1 METAA
6 DHADTIVAISSASG
20 RSALSIVRLSGS
32 GAAEIGRRLLSPYP
46 ADPRHATLSTARDP
60 LSGVV
65 LDQLIAV
72 RYDAPASY
80 TGEPM
85 LELSCHGGQAT
96 SRAILV
102 SCLSLGARTARGGE
116 FTRRAL
122 LNGKLDLAQAESVPD
137 LVDAASE
144 PMRRIAL
151 GTVGGGLSKR
161 VGELRAI
168 ILQLEALMA
177 YSVDF
182 PEEDEGE
189 IPRERTLRMARDV
202 SRCVE
207 ALLNTAGRGAIIRDG
222 ALVVLAGPPNAGKS
236 SLFNALLGQERA
248 IVTEI
253 AGTTR
258 DAIEHPCLI
267 GHWPIRLVDTAGLRP
282 SNDLVERLG
291 IEVSER
297 YVKDADV
304 GIVCSDGRNGTGR
317 HMEEVVRRL
326 GAAET
331 LFVETKVDLREGALF
346 SDGTLR
352 VSATTGAG
360 LDELKAAIATL
371 LDTRYGRVD
380 YENPVITHVRH
391 EAALKRAADELS
403 LFVEAME
410 RNTTPTIAAVH
421 LRAAV
426 VALEEIIGAVSV
438 DDLLDEVFSRF
449 CIGK

>member
-1 METAA
+1 MHTAA

-20 RSALSIVRLSGS
+20 RSALSIVRLT
-32 GAAEIGRRLLSPYP
+32 GAASAEIGRQLLSPYP
-46 ADPRHATLSTARDP
+46 ARPRHATLSTARDP
-60 LSGVV
+60 VSGIV

-72 RYDAPASY
+72 WYEAPASY
-80 TGEPM
+80 TGEAM

-96 SRAILV
+96 SRAILA

-122 LNGKLDLAQAESVPD
+122 LNGKLDLAQAEAVPD

-151 GTVGGGLSKR
+151 GTVGGGLSKQ
-161 VGELRAI
+161 VGELRAA

-189 IPRERTLRMARDV
+189 IPRERTMGMAKDV
-202 SRCVE
+202 SRRVE

-267 GHWPIRLVDTAGLRP
+267 GQWPIRLVDTAGLR
-282 SNDLVERLG
+282 SSDDVVERLG

-304 GIVCSDGRNGTGR
+304 GIVCNDGRNGAGR
-317 HMEEVVRRL
+317 HMEEIVRSL

-331 LFVETKVDLREGALF
+331 LFVETKIDLRDGELFGDGALC
-346 SDGTLR
+346 
-352 VSATTGAG
+352 VSVTTGAG
-360 LDELKAAIATL
+360 LDELKAAIAMM

-380 YENPVITHVRH
+380 YENPVITHARH
-391 EAALKRAADELS
+391 EAGLKQAAHELS
-403 LFVEAME
+403 LFVAAME
-410 RNTTPTIAAVH
+410 KNTTPTIAAVH

>member
-1 METAA
+1 MDIAA
-6 DHADTIVAISSASG
+6 DHADTIVAISSARG
-20 RSALSIVRLSGS
+20 RSALSIVRLSGPD
-32 GAAEIGRRLLSPYP
+32 AAEIGRRLLSP
-46 ADPRHATLSTARDP
+46 DPVRARHATLCTARDP
-60 LSGVV
+60 VTGIV

-85 LELSCHGGQAT
+85 LELSCHGGQTT
-96 SRAILV
+96 SRAILA

-122 LNGKLDLAQAESVPD
+122 LNGKLDVAQAEAVAD
-137 LVDAASE
+137 LIDAASE
-144 PMRRIAL
+144 PMRRVAL
-151 GTVGGGLSKR
+151 GTVGGGLSKQ
-161 VGELRAI
+161 VNELRAA

-189 IPRERTLRMARDV
+189 VPRERTMRMAKDV
-202 SRCVE
+202 SHRVE

-258 DAIEHPCLI
+258 DAIEHPCMI
-267 GHWPIRLVDTAGLRP
+267 GQWPVRLVDTAGLR
-282 SNDLVERLG
+282 SSDDLVERLG

-304 GIVCSDGRNGTGR
+304 GIVCSDGRNGAGR
-317 HMEEVVRRL
+317 YMEVIVRDL

-331 LFVETKVDLREGALF
+331 LFVETKVDLREGEQLAEHALC
-346 SDGTLR
+346 

-360 LDELKAAIATL
+360 LEELKAAIATM

-380 YENPVITHVRH
+380 YENPIITHARH

-403 LFVEAME
+403 LFVDAME
-410 RNTTPTIAAVH
+410 KNTTPTIAAVH

>member
-1 METAA
+1 MYGAA

-20 RSALSIVRLSGS
+20 RSALSIVRLSGPD
-32 GAAEIGRRLLSPYP
+32 AAEIGRQLLSPPP
-46 ADPRHATLSTARDP
+46 ARPRHATLCTASDP
-60 LSGVV
+60 VSGVV

-96 SRAILV
+96 SRAILA
-102 SCLSLGARTARGGE
+102 SCLSLGARAARGGE

-122 LNGKLDLAQAESVPD
+122 LNGKLDLVQAEAVSD
-137 LVDAASE
+137 LIDASSE

-151 GTVGGGLSKR
+151 GTVGGGLSKH
-161 VGELRAI
+161 VSELRAA

-182 PEEDEGE
+182 PEEDDGD
-189 IPRERTLRMARDV
+189 IPRERTMQMAKDV
-202 SRCVE
+202 FRRVDG
-207 ALLNTAGRGAIIRDG
+207 LLDTAGRGAIIRDG

-258 DAIEHPCLI
+258 DAIEHPCMI
-267 GHWPIRLVDTAGLRP
+267 GQWPVRLVDTAGLR
-282 SNDLVERLG
+282 SSDDLVERLG

-304 GIVCSDGRNGTGR
+304 GIVCSDGRNGAGR
-317 HMEEVVRRL
+317 HMEAIVRSL

-331 LFVETKVDLREGALF
+331 LFVETKADLREGEQLGEDAV
-346 SDGTLR
+346 R

-360 LDELKAAIATL
+360 LDELKAAIALL
-371 LDTRYGRVD
+371 LDARYGRVD
-380 YENPVITHVRH
+380 YESPVITHTRH
-391 EAALKRAADELS
+391 EAALKHAADELS

-410 RNTTPTIAAVH
+410 KNTTPTIAAVH

-426 VALEEIIGAVSV
+426 MALEEIIGAVSV